1 METPSDK
8 EIPRTVPQG
17 EGSGLFERTDTSG
30 LTPDIP
36 GKSPL
41 LRRISTSGCLEN
53 FYNSDQNGFRLLAFF
68 VLYIHPLAPHYLAQT
83 DFTIVKS

>member
-1 METPSDK
+1 METPSEK

-36 GKSPL
+36 GKSRL
-41 LRRISTSGCLEN
+41 LRRISTSGGLEH
-53 FYNSDQNGFRLLAFF
+53 FYNSNQNGFRLLAFF

-83 DFTIVKS
+83 DFRTLKA